1 MTHLPGFSYDPKR
14 RRARLD
20 IYVPGEKGRVRRRR
34 TIEGVTRDAALAE
47 WRKFRDDCIAPQP
60 AGPVTLKRFTDDY
73 YPTIAAGLAPSTVMT
88 QRAIIRNHLLRFF
101 GDAELTSITSIR
113 VLDFKTDLR
122 NRRFAPA
129 TINDAVRVLKML
141 LRQAVERE
149 VIGEYPLKKRIPNE
163 QETPLRLELTSA
175 ERRAFFAAFDDE
187 AAFRRHIDSRR
198 TLGPLREGRGFGAP
212 RRFGGGLR
220 GDSEAAHAYF
230 LRFRELKDLFLV
242 AVETG
247 IRLKSDLRRLAW
259 RDVDLEEG
267 VIRILMKKTRREALI
282 PISATCREA
291 LARQHARCS
300 RSEHVFVDEHDELI
314 PEIRITRAFGIA
326 KAIAGINRRFRPHD
340 LRHTFA
346 CRLASAGVS
355 LQIIAKSLGHTTT
368 QMAERYARP
377 SAEAMRMVCD
387 ALDRDSL

>member
-1 MTHLPGFSYDPKR
+1 MTHLPGFSYDSKR

-34 TIEGVTRDAALAE
+34 TLEGVTRDVALAE
-47 WRKFRDDCIAPQP
+47 WRKFRDTCMVLPP
-60 AGPVTLKRFTDDY
+60 AGPVTLKQFTDSY
-73 YPTIAAGLAPSTVMT
+73 YPLIAAALAPSTVAT
-88 QRAIIRNHLLRFF
+88 QRAIIRNHLIRYF
-101 GDAELTSITSIR
+101 GETELTSITSIR
-113 VLDFKTDLR
+113 ILDFKADLR
-122 NRRFAPA
+122 NRAFAAA

-141 LRQAVERE
+141 LRQAVERD
-149 VIGEYPLKKRIPNE
+149 VIAEYPVKKRIPNE
-163 QETPLRLELTSA
+163 PENPLRLELNSV
-175 ERRAFFAAFDDE
+175 ERRAFFVAFDDE
-187 AAFRRHIDSRR
+187 SGFRAYVGSRR
-198 TLGPLREGRGFGAP
+198 SLGPVRESLGFSAP

-220 GDSEAAHAYF
+220 GDSDAAHRYF
-230 LRFRELKDLFLV
+230 LRFSELKDFFLV

-259 RDVDLEEG
+259 RDVDLEQG
-267 VIRILMKKTRREALI
+267 VIRIVMKKTHREALI

-291 LARQHARCS
+291 LGRRKAISA
-300 RSEHVFVDEHDELI
+300 EGEYVFVDERRRLYSET
-314 PEIRITRAFGIA
+314 RINRVFALA
-326 KAIAGINRRFRPHD
+326 KSLAGIKRRFRPHD

-377 SAEAMRMVCD
+377 STEAMRMVCD
-387 ALDRDSL
+387 ALERDRI